1 MHKHNPLYLDQSREL
16 KNMKPKIIF
25 LSTLFLFNSPFA
37 AASEE
42 TDDPMHGENVHNEH
56 CYKCHTDSV
65 YTREERFVK
74 SIDAL
79 GKQVVRCKDS
89 NDIPW
94 FDEDTDA
101 VVQFLNQKYYKF

>member
-1 MHKHNPLYLDQSREL
+1 
-16 KNMKPKIIF
+16 MKTKTLCLFALF
-25 LSTLFLFNSPFA
+25 LSNSAMVSA
-37 AASEE
+37 ADK
-42 TDDPMHGENVHNEH
+42 TDDPKHGENVHTEH
-56 CYKCHTDSV
+56 CQKCHTDSV
-65 YTREERFVK
+65 YTRDDRFVK

-79 GKQVVRCKDS
+79 SKQVIRCKDG

>member
-1 MHKHNPLYLDQSREL
+1 MKIKNIYLFAL
-16 KNMKPKIIF
+16 F
-25 LSTLFLFNSPFA
+25 LSSSSA
-37 AASEE
+37 VVASEE
-42 TDDPMHGENVHNEH
+42 TGDPMHGENVHNEH

-65 YTREERFVK
+65 YTRDTRFVK

>member
-1 MHKHNPLYLDQSREL
+1 MRPE
-16 KNMKPKIIF
+16 NMKIKTTCLFAIL
-25 LSTLFLFNSPFA
+25 LSCSTPAL
-37 AASEE
+37 ASEE

-65 YTREERFVK
+65 YTRDNRFVK

-89 NDIPW
+89 NNVPW
-94 FDEDTDA
+94 FDDDTDA

>member
-1 MHKHNPLYLDQSREL
+1 MKIKTICLSAFFLTVSSPLL
-16 KNMKPKIIF
+16 
-25 LSTLFLFNSPFA
+25 A
-37 AASEE
+37 GEE
-42 TDDPMHGENVHNEH
+42 ATGAEHGKKVHAEH

-79 GKQVVRCKDS
+79 GKQVVRCKDG
-89 NDIPW
+89 NNILW

-101 VVQFLNQKYYKF
+101 VVQFLNNKYYKF

>member
-1 MHKHNPLYLDQSREL
+1 
-16 KNMKPKIIF
+16 MKIKITCLFALF
-25 LSTLFLFNSPFA
+25 LSNSALVLA
-37 AASEE
+37 ADE
-42 TDDPMHGENVHNEH
+42 TDDPMHGKKVHTEH

-65 YTREERFVK
+65 YTRDNRFVK

-79 GKQVVRCKDS
+79 SKQVVRCKDS
-89 NDIPW
+89 NNVPW

>member
-1 MHKHNPLYLDQSREL
+1 MKT
-16 KNMKPKIIF
+16 KNTC
-25 LSTLFLFNSPFA
+25 LSILLLANSSIVLAEDA
-37 AASEE
+37 AAVD
-42 TDDPMHGENVHNEH
+42 TKHGKEVHTEH

-65 YTREERFVK
+65 YTRDERFVK

-89 NDIPW
+89 NDVPW